1 MNRDI
6 LHTRLDIWREKL
18 VTIERALDEELRKDH
33 SSRRRGLM
41 LFLYREKAVCA
52 SVISELS
59 ALAKESGAESN
70 V

>member
-18 VTIERALDEELRKDH
+18 VTIERALDEELRKDY
-33 SSRRRGLM
+33 SSRRRNLM
-41 LFLYREKAVCA
+41 LFLYREKAVCV

-59 ALAKESGAESN
+59 ALAKEAGAKSN